1 MDNDGHI
8 SKLSNPILHTF
19 TGTAENRRQFTEAM
33 QRGHIRAWLS
43 KLLMYGAAG
52 SGKTSIKEMIVGNPP
67 PAYRESTPLAMRPTT
82 VYRVS
87 LEGKEFAKLTTLEEK
102 KMFLA
107 KAMVNI
113 DPNLVVDLLKAQ
125 YAEASSSVI
134 EPVSTDVA
142 EPQVKSKEQSSAAQS
157 MLPPSPALTQ
167 PVRSDSLES
176 LSSGEASDIDSKVDT
191 ILQSISTDEELV
203 TMMDELSRS
212 VSPRAAFRI
221 LQIID
226 SGGQPQFHEILPIF
240 LRRLYF
246 YVFVFRLCDDLSSR
260 PQVEYY
266 IDGKPVGQSFT
277 SSQTI
282 EQLLQHCART
292 MHSHRSSPGSEGE
305 CPQIMIIGTHLDQEK
320 KSSETREQKNATIL
334 KLLLPTLRKQIIY
347 HDAHTKDV
355 IYAFN
360 AKTPGGHEKVTI
372 EQVRE
377 VLLDEGIIQPV
388 NIPLKWFAL
397 EILLEEMAQALKQG
411 VISRQVCFDAA
422 VAKLHFEDDAAEFN
436 AAIQYLDELSVLF
449 YYTHILPEVIFAD
462 PQVII
467 DKVTELVIASFQQC
481 TIAGK
486 GDDWRK
492 FYEFALVTLE
502 FLSQKEFSK
511 HYVAGVFEVND
522 LVDLFTKLLIFARFS
537 ATELFVPALLKE
549 LDKEEVNKHRISSS
563 TLPSFTI
570 QFPDGGPRQGIF
582 CALLCWLPSPENISS
597 YKWSISVDEI
607 GTPICLHRN
616 CIQFDLSDSPAT
628 ITLIDTYTHFEL
640 HIDIDEEF
648 VDDLYPKIIP
658 QIRQSIFKGLHKAS
672 INLHYY
678 NSTPKPALVCRCGEG
693 DAHIATGNLELK
705 FWTCALS
712 RPKRKC
718 GKLTSHQL
726 LWLDSISIDVTK
738 RLTESDMAALY
749 GRLNHHAHQWRDIAI
764 HLGFQQ
770 TELDNIQAR
779 APLWQGS
786 PQSWLRAMLS
796 EWLEWAPNDSRGSSS
811 FATLQALKDA
821 LSRSGLG
828 ATAFTL

>member
-1 MDNDGHI
+1 MHI
-8 SKLSNPILHTF
+8 ILTGYPTIHIC
-19 TGTAENRRQFTEAM
+19 TGTAENRRQLAEAM
-33 QRGHIRAWLS
+33 QIGHVRAWLS

-67 PAYRESTPLAMRPTT
+67 PTYRESTPVIRPTT

-113 DPNLVVDLLKAQ
+113 DPDLVVDLLKAQ
-125 YAEASSSVI
+125 YAEASSSVS
-134 EPVSTDVA
+134 ETVSTDVA

-157 MLPPSPALTQ
+157 TPPPPPTSALVQPA
-167 PVRSDSLES
+167 RSDSLES
-176 LSSGEASDIDSKVDT
+176 LSSGEASDIDSKVDS
-191 ILQSISTDEELV
+191 ILQSISIDEELV
-203 TMMDELSRS
+203 TMMDELSRN

-266 IDGKPVGQSFT
+266 VDGKPVGQSFT

-320 KSSETREQKNATIL
+320 RSSETREQKNATIL
-334 KLLLPTLRKQIIY
+334 KLLLPTLKKQIVY
-347 HDAHTKDV
+347 RDVNTKDV

-377 VLLDEGIIQPV
+377 VLLDEGVIQPV

-411 VISRQVCFDAA
+411 VISRQVCFEAA
-422 VAKLHFEDDAAEFN
+422 IKKLHFEDDAAEFD

-449 YYTHILPEVIFAD
+449 HYPHILPEVIFAN

-467 DKVTELVIASFQQC
+467 DKVTELVIASFQGC
-481 TIAGK
+481 NVAGK

-511 HYVAGVFEVND
+511 HYVPGVFEVND
-522 LVDLFTKLLIFARFS
+522 LIDLFTKLLIFARFS
-537 ATELFVPALLKE
+537 ATELFVPALLKD
-549 LDKEEVNKHRISSS
+549 LDKEEVDKNHISSS
-563 TLPSFTI
+563 TLPSFAV

-582 CALLCWLPSPENISS
+582 CALLCWLPSPENISL
-597 YKWSISVDEI
+597 YKWSISVNEI
-607 GTPICLHRN
+607 GAPICLYRN

-640 HIDIDEEF
+640 HINIDEEF
-648 VDDLYPKIIP
+648 IDDLYPKIIP
-658 QIRQSIFKGLHKAS
+658 QVRESIFKGLHKAS
-672 INLHYY
+672 VNLHYY
-678 NSTPKPALVCRCGEG
+678 NLTPKPALVCRCGEG

-718 GKLTSHQL
+718 GKLTAHQL
-726 LWLDSISIDVTK
+726 LWFDSVLIDNVTK

-749 GRLNHHAHQWRDIAI
+749 GRLDCHAHQWRDIAT

-770 TELDNIQAR
+770 TELDIIQAR
-779 APLWQGS
+779 PLLLQGA
-786 PQSWLRAMLS
+786 PQSWLRAILS

-821 LSRSGLG
+821 LSISGLG
-828 ATAFTL
+828 ATASTL

>member
-1 MDNDGHI
+1 MDNDNHNI
-8 SKLSNPILHTF
+8 SKVIQSNLTYIYI
-19 TGTAENRRQFTEAM
+19 GTAENRRQFTEAM
-33 QRGHIRAWLS
+33 QGGHVRAWLS

-113 DPNLVVDLLKAQ
+113 DPDLVVDLLKAQ
-125 YAEASSSVI
+125 YAEEASTSVS

-142 EPQVKSKEQSSAAQS
+142 EPQVKSKEWSSAAQS
-157 MLPPSPALTQ
+157 TSLPPPPTSALTQ
-167 PVRSDSLES
+167 PARSDSLES
-176 LSSGEASDIDSKVDT
+176 LSSDEASDIDSKVDS

-203 TMMDELSRS
+203 TMMDELSRN

-266 IDGKPVGQSFT
+266 VDGKPVSQSFT

-320 KSSETREQKNATIL
+320 RSSETREQKNATIL
-334 KLLLPTLRKQIIY
+334 KLLLPTLKKQIVY
-347 HDAHTKDV
+347 RDARTKDV

-377 VLLDEGIIQPV
+377 VLLDEGVIQPV
-388 NIPLKWFAL
+388 NIPLKWFSL

-422 VAKLHFEDDAAEFN
+422 VEKLHFEDDAAEFD

-449 YYTHILPEVIFAD
+449 HYPHILPEVIFAD

-467 DKVTELVIASFQQC
+467 DKITKLVIASFHV
-481 TIAGK
+481 IGK
-486 GDDWRK
+486 SDDWMK

-511 HYVAGVFEVND
+511 HYVPGVFEVND
-522 LVDLFTKLLIFARFS
+522 LIDLFTKLLIFARFS
-537 ATELFVPALLKE
+537 ATELFVPALLKD
-549 LDKEEVNKHRISSS
+549 LDKEEVDKHRISSS
-563 TLPSFTI
+563 NLSSFAI
-570 QFPDGGPRQGIF
+570 QFLDGGPRQGIF
-582 CALLCWLPSPENISS
+582 CALLCWLPSPENVSS

-607 GTPICLHRN
+607 GAPICLHRN

-628 ITLIDTYTHFEL
+628 VMLIDTYTHFEL
-640 HIDIDEEF
+640 HIDIDEDF
-648 VDDLYPKIIP
+648 ADDLYPKIIP

-705 FWTCALS
+705 FWTCSLS

-726 LWLDSISIDVTK
+726 LWLDSVSIDNSTK
-738 RLTESDMAALY
+738 RLTESVMAAFY
-749 GRLNHHAHQWRDIAI
+749 GRFDHHAHQWRDIAT
-764 HLGFQQ
+764 HLGFRQ

-779 APLWQGS
+779 AL
-786 PQSWLRAMLS
+786 LL
-796 EWLEWAPNDSRGSSS
+796 
-811 FATLQALKDA
+811 
-821 LSRSGLG
+821 
-828 ATAFTL
+828 